1 MRTTGSVT
9 SFFSGNHGRLGGEAN
24 SATENRL
31 SKREHLRQCKCELNR
46 RVRSLGFRHLDD
58 IVSRVKPQL
67 SEQRAKQVK
76 NMLWESLTIG
86 VGGVNQATVDRL
98 LEAVESVE
106 AGRE

>member
-1 MRTTGSVT
+1 MRTTGSVA
-9 SFFSGNHGRLGGEAN
+9 SFFSGNHGRLGGEAS
-24 SATENRL
+24 SATEGRL

-67 SEQRAKQVK
+67 SEQGARRYK

-86 VGGVNQATVDRL
+86 VGSVSQDTVDRL